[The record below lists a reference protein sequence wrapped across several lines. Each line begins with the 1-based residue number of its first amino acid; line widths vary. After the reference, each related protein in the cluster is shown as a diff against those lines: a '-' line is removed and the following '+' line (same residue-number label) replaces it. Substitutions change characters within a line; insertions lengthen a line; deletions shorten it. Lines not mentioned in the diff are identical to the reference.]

1 TFTADRK
8 NAEKV
13 LSTLGDCSND

>member
-1 TFTADRK
+1 FTADRK

-13 LSTLGDCSND
+13 LSTPGDCSND

>member
-1 TFTADRK
+1 FTADRK

>member
-1 TFTADRK
+1 TADRK

>member
-1 TFTADRK
+1 FTAERK

>member
-1 TFTADRK
+1 FTADRK
-8 NAEKV
+8 NTEKV